1 MGGWYNIQRKQQS
14 TNDGIDPPPYGMTH
28 HLLPPPYILPT
39 FLFGGSPFAIS
50 TASTYYIFFQAQ
62 KDLLKST
69 HSSG

>member
-28 HLLPPPYILPT
+28 HLLPPYILPT